1 MSDKDRVQ
9 SVDRAIDILMTL
21 VVGPKTLTEVCRAT
35 DLTKGTAFRL
45 LRSLADRGI
54 VVKDPGRDNLYM
66 LGPNMLRIAQG
77 VTLGLGAL
85 GTLASPVLKRVSE
98 VTEETV
104 TVHIRMGVERICIH
118 VIPSASALRYTVSP
132 GSKAPLHVGAAGR
145 SLIAFLEEAERER
158 VLASL
163 PRPLQAITDDTV
175 TDVETLREQLAEV
188 RERGYAISSGERV
201 SGAAAVSVPIR
212 AHGEFVAALSILGP
226 LTRLPLQRLEEFAVV
241 LQDAAAEAGEILDG
255 RQTETEGAAG
265 R

>member
-1 MSDKDRVQ
+1 MSDRDRVQ

-66 LGPNMLRIAQG
+66 LGPSLLRIAQG

-85 GTLASPVLKRVSE
+85 GTIAAPVLTRVAE
-98 VTEETV
+98 QTQETV
-104 TVHIRMGVERICIH
+104 TVHVRMGVERICIH

-132 GSKAPLHVGAAGR
+132 GSKAPLHVGAAGQA
-145 SLIAFLEEAERER
+145 LIAFLDEVELEQ

-163 PRPLQAITDDTV
+163 PRPLEAITDDTV
-175 TDVETLREQLAEV
+175 TDLPTLREKLMEV

-226 LTRLPLQRLEEFAVV
+226 LTRLPLERLEEFAVV
-241 LQDAAAEAGEILDG
+241 LQDAAAEAGGILDG
-255 RQTETEGAAG
+255 RQVAATDGAG
-265 R
+265 G